1 MSDFKENAK
10 EIINKEGGTGCLNFM
25 RDGEREQ
32 NSCASTFSTSFQ
44 IRKILLTK
52 AQSVGTILQVNSK
65 PD

>member
-1 MSDFKENAK
+1 MLEFHE
-10 EIINKEGGTGCLNFM
+10 
-25 RDGEREQ
+25 RRREQ

-44 IRKILLTK
+44 IRKMLLTK